1 MTASGFDLASGIL
14 IFVAAVVPIY
24 FSFRLKNNALRF
36 PMGILSVFTTIHGIY
51 HVLEVLH
58 YEIAAETIVEPLS
71 YAVLIVFGL
80 VYLKTRIDVKRKSV
94 DA

>member
-1 MTASGFDLASGIL
+1 
-14 IFVAAVVPIY
+14 
-24 FSFRLKNNALRF
+24 
-36 PMGILSVFTTIHGIY
+36 MGALSVFAVIHGLY

-80 VYLKTRIDVKRKSV
+80 AYLKTRINAKRSV